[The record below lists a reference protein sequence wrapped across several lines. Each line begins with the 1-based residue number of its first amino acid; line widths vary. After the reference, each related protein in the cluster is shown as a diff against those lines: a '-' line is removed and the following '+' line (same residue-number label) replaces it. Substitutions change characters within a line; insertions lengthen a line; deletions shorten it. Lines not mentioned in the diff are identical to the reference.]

1 MSLARDTW
9 WSGRGI
15 GSDQG
20 SFGFRALD
28 FFMQAIPTLKISIS
42 GVRGV
47 IGDSLSPTLLTRFAQ
62 AFGTYVGSGGIVI
75 GRDPRTSGEMVK
87 QAVMA
92 GLLSSGCRVVDV
104 GMCPVPTVQLMV
116 RKCGAQGGLAITA
129 SHNPPEWNALKFI
142 GQDGLFLGAG
152 SAREMLDIYHQ
163 GEYTKV
169 SGAEMRAVETV
180 SGATDLHIKEIINVL
195 GKLPTQSRPL
205 RVVLDACNGAGSIVG
220 PKLLELLG
228 AEVFTINDQPN
239 GQFPRPAEPT
249 PENLGDLC
257 AAVVAHQADIGFAQ
271 DMDADR
277 LAIVS
282 DSGVPIGEDYTLVLA
297 TLFVLGQEPG
307 SVVAN
312 LSTTHAL
319 EFVAKQFN
327 SPLFRTRIGEA
338 NVTERM
344 QSEHAV
350 IGGEGN
356 GGVIYPKINFARD
369 SLVGMALILHLLAKQ
384 QRSISQLLAELPRL
398 FMIKEKVVCPSHK
411 IKDVLH
417 LIRHV
422 YSDAPID
429 LTDGVKVTLPHG
441 WLHVRGSNTEPI
453 IRLSAEADTEAHARE
468 ITDSVFGLVQ
478 ERVNSG
484 NR

>member
-1 MSLARDTW
+1 MR
-9 WSGRGI
+9 
-15 GSDQG
+15 
-20 SFGFRALD
+20 
-28 FFMQAIPTLKISIS
+28 AIPTLKISIS

-62 AFGTYVGSGGIVI
+62 AFGTYVGSGAIVI

-87 QAVMA
+87 QAVIA
-92 GLLSSGCRVVDV
+92 GLLSTGCRVIDV
-104 GMCPVPTVQLMV
+104 GMCPVPTIQLMV
-116 RKCGAQGGLAITA
+116 RRYDALGGLAITA
-129 SHNPPEWNALKFI
+129 SHNPAEWNALKFI
-142 GQDGLFLGAG
+142 GPDGLFLSAS

-169 SGAEMRAVETV
+169 VGAEMRGVEAV
-180 SGATDLHIKEIINVL
+180 SGATDIHIKAIIDAL
-195 GKLPTQSRPL
+195 GPLPTGSPRL

-220 PKLLELLG
+220 PKLLKALG

-239 GQFPRPAEPT
+239 GQFSRPAEPL

-257 AAVVAHQADIGFAQ
+257 AAVKEHHADIGFAQ

-282 DSGVPIGEDYTLVLA
+282 EKGVPIGEDYTLVLA
-297 TLFVLGQEPG
+297 TLHVLSEERGP
-307 SVVAN
+307 VVAN

-319 EFVAKQFN
+319 DFVVKRFDC
-327 SPLFRTRIGEA
+327 PLYRTRIGEA

-344 QSEHAV
+344 QREAAV

-369 SLVGMALILHLLAKQ
+369 SLVGMALILHLLAKE
-384 QRSISQLLAELPRL
+384 RRHLSEILSELPHL
-398 FMIKEKVVCPSHK
+398 LMLKKKVTCPSHK
-411 IKDVLH
+411 IGDVLKM
-417 LIRHV
+417 IRQL
-422 YSDAPID
+422 YAGAPLD
-429 LTDGVKVTLPHG
+429 LTDGVKVSLPHG

-453 IRLSAEADTEAHARE
+453 IRLAAEAETEDQVTQIAEA
-468 ITDSVFGLVQ
+468 VFGLIQ
-478 ERVNSG
+478 ERVRS
-484 NR
+484 